1 MARAKKREDKRYE
14 KKITVGRNFD
24 GSLNRISVYA
34 ATQKDL
40 ERKVAEI
47 KVQIEQGIYLSS
59 DTALFGTIAE
69 NWIEHFKP
77 TISEKMRLRYKGII
91 RGKLQPLA
99 EMRVRD
105 LRPMHLQVIINEMAK
120 DGYAQKSMQMVKQT
134 ASQILDLAM
143 QNDLV
148 YRNVFEKIKVPHVD
162 AEERQPITEE
172 QRELILNTW
181 EGHRMGVPALIMLYC
196 GLRRGELLALLWTD
210 IDFKAKTLSV
220 SKAAD
225 MPTNATTVKKPKTK
239 AGTRIVPI
247 PDAIM
252 PALLRARREA
262 ISMYVCPAIRTGDIM
277 SAQAYTEAWSSYMHY
292 LNLCAGGR
300 DKVRTKNENGKVC
313 FIPAVQ
319 AMETFSA
326 HQLRHSYATMLYDAD
341 VDVKTAQKLLG
352 HADFSVTMKIYT
364 HLSTEK
370 ESAGI
375 EKLNQHVTEH
385 LGNRIEVF
393 AEER

>member
-34 ATQKDL
+34 ATQKEL

-47 KVQIEQGIYLSS
+47 KVQIEQGIFLSS
-59 DTALFGTIAE
+59 DTALFGKIAE

-91 RGKLQPLA
+91 KGKLQPLA

-134 ASQILDLAM
+134 ASQVLDLAM

-196 GLRRGELLALLWTD
+196 GLRRGEMLALLWTD

-262 ISMYVCPAIRTGDIM
+262 ISMYVCPAMHTGDIM

-319 AMETFSA
+319 AMEPFTA

-385 LGNRIEVF
+385 LGNRIEVL
-393 AEER
+393 AKER

>member
-1 MARAKKREDKRYE
+1 MAQARKREDKRYE
-14 KKITVGRNFD
+14 KKITIGRNFD

-34 ATQKDL
+34 ATQKEL
-40 ERKVAEI
+40 ESKVAEI

-59 DTALFGTIAE
+59 DTALFGKIAE

-134 ASQILDLAM
+134 ASQVLDLAM

-220 SKAAD
+220 SKASD

-262 ISMYVCPAIRTGDIM
+262 ISMYVCPAMHTGDIM

-319 AMETFSA
+319 AMEPFTA

-385 LGNRIEVF
+385 LGNRIEVL
-393 AEER
+393 AKER

>member
-34 ATQKDL
+34 ATQKEL

-59 DTALFGTIAE
+59 DTALFGKIAE

-134 ASQILDLAM
+134 ASQVLDLAM

-196 GLRRGELLALLWTD
+196 GLRRGEMLALLWTD

-262 ISMYVCPAIRTGDIM
+262 ISMYVCPAMRTGDIM

-319 AMETFSA
+319 AMEPFTA

-385 LGNRIEVF
+385 LGNRIEVL
-393 AEER
+393 AKER

>member
-34 ATQKDL
+34 ATQKEL
-40 ERKVAEI
+40 ESKVAEI

-59 DTALFGTIAE
+59 DTALFGKIAE

-196 GLRRGELLALLWTD
+196 GLRRGEMLALLWTD

-252 PALLRARREA
+252 PALLKARREA
-262 ISMYVCPAIRTGDIM
+262 ISMYVCPAMRTGDIM

-319 AMETFSA
+319 AMEPFTA

-352 HADFSVTMKIYT
+352 HADFGVTMKIYT
-364 HLSTEK
+364 HLSAEK
-370 ESAGI
+370 ETAGI
-375 EKLNQHVTEH
+375 EKLNEH
-385 LGNRIEVF
+385 LDQLLGRTIEDKVK
-393 AEER
+393 ER